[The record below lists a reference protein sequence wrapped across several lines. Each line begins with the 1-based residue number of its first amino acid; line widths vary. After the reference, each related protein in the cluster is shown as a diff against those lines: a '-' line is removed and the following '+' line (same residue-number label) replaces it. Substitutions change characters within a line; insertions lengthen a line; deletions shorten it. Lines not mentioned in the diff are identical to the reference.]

1 MSHAGN
7 LALQIDKRGEI
18 KVCGTFSS
26 RPNFST
32 GITYDS

>member
-26 RPNFST
+26 RPKLFHRNN
-32 GITYDS
+32 I